1 MMLNSHI
8 SMKLDKPKIKPNNPN
23 FSSGPTTK
31 RPGWTTNHL
40 EFALLGRSHRSPD
53 CKERLK
59 EVIETSKEILSLPN
73 DYLLAIM
80 PGSDTGAL
88 EAALWCLL
96 GERGVDVLAW
106 ENFGKDWVID
116 VVNQLQIKNRNVHL
130 ADYGDLPDLSKVN
143 FNNDVIFTWNGTTSG
158 VKVPNGDWIPSERKG
173 LTICDATSAIFAMP
187 IDYEKCDVITWSWQK
202 VLGGEAAHGMLALS
216 PRAVERLTTYTPMW
230 PIPKAFRLAE
240 NRKLISDIFEGNTIN
255 TPSMM
260 SVEDILDTLKW
271 VKSLGGLKYLFHR
284 SDQSLQYIS
293 RWIENNSSFEFM
305 NSNDKT
311 RSNTGITFQIK
322 ENWFKNLEEERQ
334 RKIMSKIFTL
344 LYKEKIAYD
353 ITGYP
358 KAPPSF
364 RVWGGGTVE
373 PRDVQK
379 LLPWIKWAVEE
390 VKLQFNE

>member
-1 MMLNSHI
+1 MHKQSNNMNTN
-8 SMKLDKPKIKPNNPN
+8 KPNIKPNNPN

-40 EFALLGRSHRSPD
+40 QFALLGRSHRSPE
-53 CKERLK
+53 CKAQLK
-59 EVIETSKEILSLPN
+59 KVIEKSKEILSLPN
-73 DYLLAIM
+73 NYLLGIM

-96 GERGVDVLAW
+96 GERGVDILAW
-106 ENFGKDWVID
+106 ENFGKDWVKD
-116 VVNQLQIKNRNVHL
+116 VVDQLQIENRNVHV
-130 ADYGDLPDLSKVN
+130 ADYGALPDLSKVN
-143 FNNDVIFTWNGTTSG
+143 FTNDVIFTWNGTTSG
-158 VKVPNGDWIPSERKG
+158 VKVPNGDWIPSQRKG

-216 PRAVERLTTYTPMW
+216 PRAVERLTTYVPKW
-230 PIPKAFRLAE
+230 PIPKAFRLAD
-240 NRKLISDIFEGNTIN
+240 NKKLISGIFEGNTIN
-255 TPSMM
+255 TPSML
-260 SVEDILDTLKW
+260 SVEDILDTLLW
-271 VKSLGGLKYLFHR
+271 VERVEGLNELFNR
-284 SDQSLQYIS
+284 YDKSLQYIS
-293 RWIENNSSFEFM
+293 KWIENNPSFEFM
-305 NSNDKT
+305 NPNEQT

-322 ENWFKNLEEERQ
+322 ENWFKNMNEVKQ
-334 RKIMSKIFTL
+334 KQFMSQIASL
-344 LYKEKIAYD
+344 LAKEKIAND
-353 ITGYP
+353 INGYP

-390 VKLQFNE
+390 IKLQFNE

>member
-1 MMLNSHI
+1 MQSN
-8 SMKLDKPKIKPNNPN
+8 KPQIKPDNPN

-31 RPGWTTNHL
+31 RPGWSTKHL

-53 CKERLK
+53 CKAKLK
-59 EVIETSKEILSLPN
+59 EVIEKSKDILSLPK
-73 DYLLAIM
+73 DYLLGIM

-88 EAALWCLL
+88 EAAIWCLL
-96 GERGVDVLAW
+96 GERGVDVVAW

-116 VVNQLQIKNRNVHL
+116 VVDQLQIKNRNVHV

-143 FNNDVIFTWNGTTSG
+143 FDNDVIFTWNGTTSG
-158 VKVPNGDWIPSERKG
+158 VKVPDGEWIPDNRKG

-202 VLGGEAAHGMLALS
+202 VLGGEAAHGMLAIS
-216 PRAVERLTTYTPMW
+216 PRVVERLENYTPDW

-240 NRKLISDIFEGNTIN
+240 NKKLLSDIFEGNTIN

-260 SVEDILDTLKW
+260 SVEDILDTLNW
-271 VKSLGGLKYLFHR
+271 VEFLGGLNELFSR
-284 SDQSLQYIS
+284 SDKSLQYIS
-293 RWIENNSSFEFM
+293 KWIENDFSFEFM
-305 NSNDKT
+305 NPTEKT

-322 ENWFKNLEEERQ
+322 ENWFKNMKEVRQ
-334 RKIMSKIFTL
+334 REIMNDIFSL
-344 LYKEKIAYD
+344 LYKEKVAYD

-373 PRDVQK
+373 PSDVKK
-379 LLPWIKWAVEE
+379 LLPWITWAVTEI
-390 VKLQFNE
+390 KLQLNE

>member
-1 MMLNSHI
+1 MHKQSKNMNTN
-8 SMKLDKPKIKPNNPN
+8 KPNIKPNNPN

-40 EFALLGRSHRSPD
+40 QFALLGRSHRSPE
-53 CKERLK
+53 CKAQLK
-59 EVIETSKEILSLPN
+59 KVIEKSKEILSLPN
-73 DYLLAIM
+73 NYLLGIM

-96 GERGVDVLAW
+96 GERGVDILAW
-106 ENFGKDWVID
+106 ENFGKDWVKD
-116 VVNQLQIKNRNVHL
+116 VVDQLQIENRNVHE
-130 ADYGDLPDLSKVN
+130 ADYGALPDLSKVN
-143 FNNDVIFTWNGTTSG
+143 FTNDVIFTWNGTTSG
-158 VKVPNGDWIPSERKG
+158 VKVPNGDWIPSQRKG

-216 PRAVERLTTYTPMW
+216 PRAVERLTTYIPKW

-240 NRKLISDIFEGNTIN
+240 NKKLISGIFEGNTIN
-255 TPSMM
+255 TPSML
-260 SVEDILDTLKW
+260 SVEDILDTLLW
-271 VKSLGGLKYLFHR
+271 VEKIGGLNELFNR
-284 SDQSLQYIS
+284 SDKSLQYIS
-293 RWIENNSSFEFM
+293 KWIENNPSFEFM
-305 NSNDKT
+305 NPNEQT

-322 ENWFKNLEEERQ
+322 ENWFKNMNEVKQ
-334 RKIMSKIFTL
+334 KQFMSQIASL
-344 LYKEKIAYD
+344 LAKEKIAND
-353 ITGYP
+353 INGYP

-390 VKLQFNE
+390 IKLQFNE

>member
-1 MMLNSHI
+1 MHSN
-8 SMKLDKPKIKPNNPN
+8 KPQIKPNNPN

-31 RPGWTTNHL
+31 RPGWTTKHL

-53 CKERLK
+53 CKAKLK
-59 EVIETSKEILSLPN
+59 EVIEISKDILSLPN
-73 DYLLAIM
+73 DYLLGIM

-96 GERGVDVLAW
+96 GERGVDVAAW

-116 VVNQLQIKNRNVHL
+116 IVDQLQIKNRNVHE
-130 ADYGDLPDLSKVN
+130 ANYGDLPDLSKIN
-143 FNNDVIFTWNGTTSG
+143 FDNDVIFTWNGTTSG
-158 VKVPNGDWIPSERKG
+158 VKVPDGAWIPSDRKG

-202 VLGGEAAHGMLALS
+202 VLGGEAAHGMLAIS
-216 PRAVERLTTYTPMW
+216 PRVVERLENYVPKW

-240 NRKLISDIFEGNTIN
+240 NKKLLSDIFEGNTIN

-271 VKSLGGLKYLFHR
+271 VKSLGGLNQLFSR
-284 SDQSLQYIS
+284 SDKSLQIITE
-293 RWIENNSSFEFM
+293 WIENNSSFEFM
-305 NSNDKT
+305 NPNEKT

-322 ENWFKNLEEERQ
+322 ENWFKNLKEEKQ
-334 RKIMSKIFTL
+334 REIMNEIFSL
-344 LYKEKIAYD
+344 LYREKVAYD

-373 PRDVQK
+373 PSDVKK
-379 LLPWIKWAVEE
+379 LLPWITWAVEE
-390 VKLQFNE
+390 VKLQLNE

>member
-1 MMLNSHI
+1 MNNN
-8 SMKLDKPKIKPNNPN
+8 KPNIKPNNPN

-40 EFALLGRSHRSPD
+40 QFALLGRSHRSPE
-53 CKERLK
+53 CKAQLK
-59 EVIETSKEILSLPN
+59 KVIEKSKEILSLPN
-73 DYLLAIM
+73 NYLLGIM

-96 GERGVDVLAW
+96 GERGVDILAW
-106 ENFGKDWVID
+106 ENFGKDWVKDIVD
-116 VVNQLQIKNRNVHL
+116 QLKLDDCNVYE
-130 ADYGDLPDLSKVN
+130 ADYGALPDLSKVN
-143 FNNDVIFTWNGTTSG
+143 FTNDVIFTWNGTTSG

-216 PRAVERLTTYTPMW
+216 PSAVERLTTYIPKW
-230 PIPKAFRLAE
+230 PIPKAFRLAK
-240 NRKLISDIFEGNTIN
+240 NKKLISGIFEGNTIN
-255 TPSMM
+255 TPSML
-260 SVEDILDTLKW
+260 SVEDILDTLNW
-271 VKSLGGLKYLFHR
+271 VERLGGLKELFNR
-284 SDQSLQYIS
+284 SNKSLQYIS
-293 RWIENNSSFEFM
+293 EWIEKKPSFQFM
-305 NSNDKT
+305 NPNEQT
-311 RSNTGITFQIK
+311 RSNTSITFQIK
-322 ENWFKNLEEERQ
+322 ENWFKNMNEVKQ
-334 RKIMSKIFTL
+334 KQFMSQIASL
-344 LYKEKIAYD
+344 LAKEKIAND
-353 ITGYP
+353 INGYP

-390 VKLQFNE
+390 IKLQFNE

>member
-1 MMLNSHI
+1 MNTN
-8 SMKLDKPKIKPNNPN
+8 KPNTKPDNPN

-31 RPGWTTNHL
+31 RPGWTTTHL
-40 EFALLGRSHRSPD
+40 QFALLGRSHRSPE
-53 CKERLK
+53 CKAQLK
-59 EVIETSKEILSLPN
+59 EVIEKSKKILSLPN
-73 DYLLAIM
+73 NYLLGIM

-88 EAALWCLL
+88 EAAMWCML
-96 GERGVDVLAW
+96 GERGVDILAW
-106 ENFGKDWVID
+106 ENFGKDWVKD
-116 VVNQLQIKNRNVHL
+116 VVDQLQIENRNVHV
-130 ADYGDLPDLSKVN
+130 ADYGALPDLSKVN
-143 FNNDVIFTWNGTTSG
+143 FTNDVIFTWNGTTSG

-216 PRAVERLTTYTPMW
+216 PRAVERLTTYIPKW

-240 NRKLISDIFEGNTIN
+240 NKKLISGIFEGNTIN
-255 TPSMM
+255 TPSML
-260 SVEDILDTLKW
+260 SVEDILDTLNW
-271 VKSLGGLKYLFHR
+271 IEREGGLNELFNR
-284 SDQSLQYIS
+284 SDKSLQYIS
-293 RWIENNSSFEFM
+293 EWIENNPSFEFM
-305 NSNDKT
+305 NPNEQT

-322 ENWFKNLEEERQ
+322 ENWFKNIDEAKQ
-334 RKIMSKIFTL
+334 RKIMSEIVSL
-344 LYKEKIAYD
+344 LAKEKIAND
-353 ITGYP
+353 INGYP

-390 VKLQFNE
+390 IKLQFNE